1 MRAFGIVADG
11 GAGGRRRPSRRRV
24 MAVAKSVELGYC
36 LLEEGKSAVD
46 AVEATIV
53 FLEDYPDFNAGTGS
67 RLQLDG
73 VPRMDASIM
82 EGDRLRA
89 GAVAAVENINN
100 PIRAAR
106 AVMERTEHVMLV
118 GEGAR
123 RFAVASGIE
132 EGEVRTARRI
142 EEWKRNLCKEHKHR
156 QLFESIYGC
165 ETVGAVAIDRQGQ
178 VASGCSTGGAPF
190 MLPGRVGDTPIL
202 GAGIYADSSIGGV
215 SATGLGEDIVRV
227 VLSKSVLELMEKG
240 SSPRMALRMIMNR
253 LEKVTGGRAGAI
265 AIDGRG
271 RVGVWHNTEFMSYAY
286 RMSGRKV
293 KMGAGVK

>member
-1 MRAFGIVADG
+1 
-11 GAGGRRRPSRRRV
+11 
-24 MAVAKSVELGYC
+24 MAVAKSVEIGYC

-46 AVEATIV
+46 AVEAAII

-89 GAVAAVENINN
+89 GAVAAVENLKN

-106 AVMERTEHVMLV
+106 AVMEKTNHVVLM

-123 RFAVASGIE
+123 RFAIASGME
-132 EGEVRTARRI
+132 EGEVRTGRRI
-142 EEWKRNLCKEHKHR
+142 EEWKRSLRKEHKHR
-156 QLFESIYGC
+156 QLFESINNC
-165 ETVGAVAIDRQGQ
+165 ETVGAVAIDREGQ
-178 VASGCSTGGAPF
+178 VASGSSTGGAPF
-190 MLPGRVGDTPIL
+190 MLPGRVGDTPVV

-215 SATGLGEDIVRV
+215 SATGLGEYIVRV

-240 SSPRMALRMIMNR
+240 SSPRTALRMAMNW
-253 LEKVTGGRAGAI
+253 LERVTGGRAGAI

-271 RVGVWHNTEFMSYAY
+271 RVGVWHNTRFMSYAY
-286 RMSGRKV
+286 RVSGRKV
-293 KMGAGVK
+293 KMGAGIE